1 MAKVIAVSGEVYL
14 LLKRAKRPDESF
26 SKVIKRSLEGTSK
39 LSDIVGSK
47 TISTEDWKKVKA
59 KIKKTEAVT
68 ISKLAG

>member
-1 MAKVIAVSGEVYL
+1 MAKVIAVSDEVYL
-14 LLKRAKRPDESF
+14 LLKRAKRSDESF

-59 KIKKTEAVT
+59 EIKKTEAVT
-68 ISKLAG
+68 ISKLTG

>member
-1 MAKVIAVSGEVYL
+1 MAKVIAVSDEVYL

-59 KIKKTEAVT
+59 EIKKTEAVT
-68 ISKLAG
+68 ISKLTG

>member
-59 KIKKTEAVT
+59 KIKKTEAITV
-68 ISKLAG
+68 SKLTG